1 MPMVFYT
8 ATREAAMTTHKN
20 TLEGQCRRAP
30 LNGLAIGTIVGA
42 VWALVFLLWGVRGN
56 FFMSVYFMSVVFPVV
71 GWLTGLWGR
80 TVGVCETPAMRK
92 RKIRVIGAVMATF
105 TGLIMAIH
113 EHFISKF
120 WGDYIPS
127 DAIFSGKAVIIYL
140 VPLIVFPIVGWMLGT
155 VRANILHG
163 NGTAII
169 RMSCVTVVAVFVS
182 VIAWFYITASLS
194 LFFLSFLMCR
204 NLHLGGVKLGCNYA
218 CRC

>member
-1 MPMVFYT
+1 MVFYT

-56 FFMSVYFMSVVFPVV
+56 FFMPVYFMSVVFPVV

-113 EHFISKF
+113 EHFISKS

-194 LFFLSFLMCR
+194 LFFSFVFDVSESSSWGREIRL
-204 NLHLGGVKLGCNYA
+204 
-218 CRC
+218 

>member
-1 MPMVFYT
+1 MVFYT

-80 TVGVCETPAMRK
+80 TVGACETPAMRK

-113 EHFISKF
+113 EHFISKS

-194 LFFLSFLMCR
+194 LFFSFVFDVSESSSWGREIRL
-204 NLHLGGVKLGCNYA
+204 
-218 CRC
+218 